1 MRRLLLSTAVLSA
14 LALSGCS
21 GDSYQED
28 SNKADPVK
36 RYARV
41 SFDPA
46 NGVVPLP
53 NDLLFLGTPDGTLQ
67 IPAEVA
73 GVPYTDPEAALGALD
88 GWGTTQPIQLNI
100 ELLDDVTIDTA
111 SASQAG
117 AVRLF
122 AVTLGGALSPDAEC
136 SAAPSLSVCK
146 MGDELTWG
154 VDFITTVSG
163 NTVIAQPLKPLPA
176 TSGYLYVVTNQ
187 LLDSDGRV
195 IEASETYK
203 QLKLDINTKPLP
215 EGSSRDLQALT
226 NNYLGALASGHGIDP
241 DTINYTGVFSTQSV
255 FDVLETT
262 KQLLASP
269 APEHAPFEPS
279 WTQLPA
285 PTGLTAAQILG
296 LQPEMGLPYLLADAT
311 DVFAAEIEL
320 PYYLTAPTPANP
332 TISSTWS
339 ALGDSPIAVLQA
351 LQAGTLTLE
360 KFSEQMVAC
369 GRDPVAA
376 VEDPSEIVGCTINL
390 DDGSPS
396 DPARHLTRFNPV
408 PAPKSRQRVPV
419 QITIPNSDKLEA
431 LGIDVSMP
439 VTGWPLSLALH
450 GLAGTKETTLAN
462 VGSMTASGLATIA
475 IDLPLHGAR
484 GFDFNG
490 DGVYEISAT
499 DPSLG
504 APFVN
509 GSGLVFVNIGSGL
522 TTRDNYR
529 QAVIDNL
536 ALRAAV
542 TGLVMGQVTN
552 GLPPLFDLTKVTLQG
567 LSQGAITGSKV
578 TTYANTPIAGVPA
591 EMNPFTLQA
600 SSLTAPAGGLAGT
613 FAGSPAFKPAL
624 IDNLVG
630 VIAEEAGIP
639 KPEPG
644 SPEYEALAKQAEE
657 ELVPPL
663 MFSIQTQI
671 EAVDPINHGAAL
683 AATGSKVLVIEVV
696 GDGAGNLPDQTLPP
710 VIEGAPLSG
719 GEPLIAAMGL
729 GCIDSTTQGESVSGA
744 VRFLKGHHSSL
755 LSPNEIP
762 GVTDGSAAAATA
774 EMQSQVAA
782 FSASAGMLLPVT
794 NVDLVKPCS

>member
-14 LALSGCS
+14 LALSGCN
-21 GDSYQED
+21 GDSYEED
-28 SNKADPVK
+28 NNKADPVK

-53 NDLLFLGTPDGTLQ
+53 NDLLLLGTPDGTLQ

-73 GVPYTDPEAALGALD
+73 GAPYTDPEAALGALD
-88 GWGTTQPIQLNI
+88 GWGTTQPIQLDI
-100 ELLDDVTIDTA
+100 DLLDGVTIDAA
-111 SASQAG
+111 SASEPG

-122 AVTLGGALSPDAEC
+122 AVTLGGQLSPDAEC
-136 SAAPSLSVCK
+136 AAAPSLSICK
-146 MGDELTWG
+146 MGEELIWG
-154 VDFITTVSG
+154 VDFITTVKG
-163 NTVIAQPLKPLPA
+163 DTVIAQPLKPLAA
-176 TSGYLYVVTNQ
+176 TQGYLYATTSQ
-187 LLDSDGRV
+187 LLDSEGRSL
-195 IEASETYK
+195 EASETYK

-215 EGSSRDLQALT
+215 EGTSRDLQALT

-241 DTINYTGVFSTQSV
+241 DIITYTGVFTTQSV

-269 APEHAPFEPS
+269 APEHAPFEPNWS
-279 WTQLPA
+279 QLPS
-285 PTGLTAAQILG
+285 PSGRTAAQILG

-311 DVFAAEIEL
+311 DVWSAELTL
-320 PYYLTAPTPANP
+320 PYYLTTPTPTNP
-332 TISSTWS
+332 TISSTWN
-339 ALGDSPIAVLQA
+339 ALGDSPVAVLQA

-376 VEDPSEIVGCTINL
+376 VSDPAEIVGCTINL
-390 DDGSPS
+390 DDGTPS

-408 PAPKSRQRVPV
+408 PAPKGTQRVPV
-419 QITIPNSDKLEA
+419 QITLPNPGKLA
-431 LGIDVSMP
+431 LLGIDLSMP
-439 VTGWPLSLALH
+439 ASGWPLSMALH

-462 VGSMTASGLATIA
+462 VGSMTANGLATIA

-504 APFVN
+504 PAFAN

-542 TGLVMGQVTN
+542 TGLVAGQLEA
-552 GLPPLFDLTKVTLQG
+552 GQPPLFDLKKVTLQG

-578 TTYANTPIAGVPA
+578 TVYANTPIDGVPA
-591 EMNPFTLQA
+591 GMNPFTLQA
-600 SSLTAPAGGLAGT
+600 SSLAAPAGGLAGT

-630 VIAEEAGIP
+630 VIAEEAGIA

-644 SPEYEALAKQAEE
+644 TPEYQALAAQAEA

-671 EAVDPINHGAAL
+671 EPVDPINHGAAL
-683 AATGSKVLVIEVV
+683 AATGSKIHLIEVV

-729 GCIDSTTQGESVSGA
+729 GCIDSSVQGEAVSGV

-755 LSPNEIP
+755 LSPKEIP
-762 GVTDGSAAAATA
+762 GVTDGSAAVATA

-782 FSASAGMLLPVT
+782 FAASNGTALPVS
-794 NVDLVKPCS
+794 NSALVKPCS